1 MYKLAV
7 FDLDGTLLTSEHQ
20 VSSATYGALKDLKR
34 NDIEVVISSGRP
46 LPGVKKIQEQ
56 VGKELVRYLSS
67 FNGGK
72 IVDSCQN
79 GRVLFQAALSDE
91 EVREIT
97 EWMLEKDVDIN
108 TYDDQNVLALH
119 QPKYPYMQYEADLVS
134 LPIRVFDF
142 RGRVLANKVMITGEP
157 DYLDRLRCE
166 LPADWENRFN
176 IVKSAP
182 YFLDFNPLEANK
194 GDSLRNLAEVLAIKQ
209 EEIMA
214 FGDQEND
221 LPMIEWAGMG
231 VAMGNAVLSVKEA
244 ANYVTATN
252 DEEGI
257 CQAVNHLVLGKMRR
271 K

>member
-1 MYKLAV
+1 M
-7 FDLDGTLLTSEHQ
+7 
-20 VSSATYGALKDLKR
+20 
-34 NDIEVVISSGRP
+34 
-46 LPGVKKIQEQ
+46 
-56 VGKELVRYLSS
+56 VGKL
-67 FNGGK
+67 
-72 IVDSCQN
+72 
-79 GRVLFQAALSDE
+79 
-91 EVREIT
+91 
-97 EWMLEKDVDIN
+97 W
-108 TYDDQNVLALH
+108 
-119 QPKYPYMQYEADLVS
+119 
-134 LPIRVFDF
+134 
-142 RGRVLANKVMITGEP
+142 
-157 DYLDRLRCE
+157 
-166 LPADWENRFN
+166 FN

-182 YFLDFNPLEANK
+182 YFLEFNPLEANK

-257 CQAVNHLVLGKMRR
+257 CQAVDHLVLGKMRR